1 MAIIQSSFYAM
12 ASYMSEWHLVSLLV
26 TFVIGFVS
34 GLIYALRLYKQ
45 VEADCD
51 REWAKR
57 RGMREMKTQYG
68 DLPVRSNP
76 ILRRLKL

>member
-45 VEADCD
+45 VEA
-51 REWAKR
+51 E
-57 RGMREMKTQYG
+57 
-68 DLPVRSNP
+68 
-76 ILRRLKL
+76 